1 MASLHSSHCVF
12 LEHDPVHEA
21 QENTDQ
27 IRGEQVQEH
36 PAAESAQQE
45 PRESE
50 VQSAREDGQERQQE
64 EHDENQTA
72 DGLIPKSA
80 PEGLAERETGAQ
92 QSQQDESDDA
102 QEEDV
107 DSPYE
112 NSEQEDYTEENALN
126 ADGDVL
132 DADEVHQSA
141 DAEEGGDYVDEKDVA
156 PEDDEQHFGEDL
168 PEDFGGET
176 EGDAEERQT
185 LDGVVEGD
193 ADGADLVPSEGID
206 VLETPAFLGGDFT
219 TIPEDQYD
227 AGMSTLA
234 VAMIWLHCT
243 QRESSEQRDED
254 GFTDT
259 GETLPTDMSAPS
271 QEDNGMYHLIRPEN
285 VTKTLHCRARDHRCR
300 GY

>member
-1 MASLHSSHCVF
+1 MF

-50 VQSAREDGQERQQE
+50 VHSTREDGQERQQE

-72 DGLIPKSA
+72 DGHIPKSA

-102 QEEDV
+102 QEEAQEEDA

-112 NSEQEDYTEENALN
+112 NSEQEDYTEENAFN

-132 DADEVHQSA
+132 DGDEVHQSA
-141 DAEEGGDYVDEKDVA
+141 DAEEGGEYVDEKDVA
-156 PEDDEQHFGEDL
+156 PEDDEQQFGEDL
-168 PEDFGGET
+168 PEDYGGET

-185 LDGVVEGD
+185 LDDVVEGD

-271 QEDNGMYHLIRPEN
+271 QEDNGMYHLLRPKN